1 MTKKAQSFLSHFKFS
16 KKQNN
21 GMNKIWVFY
30 ATRGVF
36 ADKVNPDVDF
46 KGAAV
51 VQWWFHNLRVACCDL
66 RVVGCGLKKKR
77 VATSFL

>member
-46 KGAAV
+46 KDAAV

-66 RVVGCGLKKKR
+66 RVVGCVLKKKR

>member
-1 MTKKAQSFLSHFKFS
+1 
-16 KKQNN
+16 
-21 GMNKIWVFY
+21 MNKIWVFY

-36 ADKVNPDVDF
+36 ADKVNPDADF
-46 KGAAV
+46 KDAAV